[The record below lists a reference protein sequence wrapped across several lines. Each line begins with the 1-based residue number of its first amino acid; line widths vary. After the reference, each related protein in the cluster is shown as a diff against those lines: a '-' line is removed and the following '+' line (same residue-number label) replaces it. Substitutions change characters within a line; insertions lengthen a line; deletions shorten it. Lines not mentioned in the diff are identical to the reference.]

1 MNRTYNLNLG
11 TMMDILDIG
20 MRDVT
25 LRPYFTEIFFEN
37 GETREF
43 MDRLLLGCRLDD
55 GLTNNLSHR
64 SRKLLLKIFDEPK
77 FLRRELLD
85 KLNIEKL
92 LLLDI
97 SARIQNHDGI
107 VSKLHS
113 EALSTGTVNPNYN
126 RSESGSLA
134 LELVVVQGALF
145 NIELVMMDL
154 NNYKSI

>member
-1 MNRTYNLNLG
+1 
-11 TMMDILDIG
+11 MDILDIG

-43 MDRLLLGCRLDD
+43 MDRLLLECRLDK

-64 SRKLLLKIFDEPK
+64 SRNLLLKIFDESK
-77 FLRRELLD
+77 FLRRDLLD
-85 KLNIEKL
+85 TLNIEKL

-107 VSKLHS
+107 ITKLHS
-113 EALSTGTVNPNYN
+113 EALATGKQIEVYMVDF
-126 RSESGSLA
+126 RSSVPGKLDQVFRILRSSEETTKMPINQYEFPQSA
-134 LELVVVQGALF
+134 L
-145 NIELVMMDL
+145 
-154 NNYKSI
+154 

>member
-1 MNRTYNLNLG
+1 
-11 TMMDILDIG
+11 MDILDIG

-25 LRPYFTEIFFEN
+25 LRPYFTEIFFKN

-43 MDRLLLGCRLDD
+43 MDRLLLECRLDK

-77 FLRRELLD
+77 FLKRDLLD
-85 KLNIEKL
+85 TLNIEKL

-107 VSKLHS
+107 ATKLHS
-113 EALSTGTVNPNYN
+113 EALATGKK
-126 RSESGSLA
+126 
-134 LELVVVQGALF
+134 
-145 NIELVMMDL
+145 I
-154 NNYKSI
+154 

>member
-1 MNRTYNLNLG
+1 MDGIVDGTFSQTDYEWSNFITVFTNILKMNGDTKVINFLG

-43 MDRLLLGCRLDD
+43 MDRLLLECRLDK
-55 GLTNNLSHR
+55 GLTNDLSHR
-64 SRKLLLKIFDEPK
+64 SRNLLLKIFDEPK
-77 FLRRELLD
+77 FLRRDLLD
-85 KLNIEKL
+85 TLNIEKL

-107 VSKLHS
+107 ATKLHS
-113 EALSTGTVNPNYN
+113 EALATG
-126 RSESGSLA
+126 R
-134 LELVVVQGALF
+134 
-145 NIELVMMDL
+145 NI
-154 NNYKSI
+154 

>member
-1 MNRTYNLNLG
+1 MDGTFSQTAYEWSNFITVFTNILKMNGDTKVINFLG

-43 MDRLLLGCRLDD
+43 MDRLLLECRLDK
-55 GLTNNLSHR
+55 GLTNDLSHR
-64 SRKLLLKIFDEPK
+64 SRNLLLKIFDEPK
-77 FLRRELLD
+77 FLRRDLLD
-85 KLNIEKL
+85 TLNIEKL

-107 VSKLHS
+107 ATKLHS
-113 EALSTGTVNPNYN
+113 EALATG
-126 RSESGSLA
+126 R
-134 LELVVVQGALF
+134 
-145 NIELVMMDL
+145 NI
-154 NNYKSI
+154 